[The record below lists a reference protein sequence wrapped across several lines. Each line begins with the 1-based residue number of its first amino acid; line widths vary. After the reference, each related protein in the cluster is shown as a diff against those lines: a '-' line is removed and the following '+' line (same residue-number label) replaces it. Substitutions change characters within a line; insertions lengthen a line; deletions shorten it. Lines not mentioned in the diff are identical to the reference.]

1 MASKEKVIG
10 ILGGLGPEA
19 TLDLY
24 GKILAATGARAD
36 QEHLHVLIDS
46 NPKVPD
52 RNKAIAG
59 TGEPAT
65 PALIAMARRLEAAG
79 ADFLIVACNTAHAFA
94 AEIREA
100 VRIPLVS
107 QIDETVDAVLQRI
120 PGIRRVGVLAGQGC
134 VDAGVYQRAF
144 ARRRIEVLLP
154 AAPGQRQ
161 LMELIYRVKSGDTG
175 AATRTAVRAL
185 GEGLFAD
192 GAEIVVAGCT
202 EVPLVLA
209 PADLPG
215 PMVDA
220 TAVLAERA
228 VAYAKGLAE
237 LPVALVT
244 AS

>member
-1 MASKEKVIG
+1 MATKEKVIG

-24 GKILAATGARAD
+24 GKILAATGARTD

-59 TGEPAT
+59 TGEPAA
-65 PALIAMARRLEAAG
+65 PALIGMARRLEAAG
-79 ADFLIVACNTAHAFA
+79 ADFLVVACNTAHAFA
-94 AEIREA
+94 AEISAA

-107 QIDETVDAVLQRI
+107 QIEETCEAVLRRM
-120 PGIRRVGVLAGQGC
+120 PGIRRIGVLAGQGC
-134 VDAGVYQRAF
+134 VDAGIYQRAF
-144 ARRRIEVLLP
+144 ARRGIEMLLP
-154 AAPGQRQ
+154 PAAGQRQ
-161 LMELIYRVKSGDTG
+161 LMELIYRIKAGDTG
-175 AATRTAVRAL
+175 TETRAAVRAL
-185 GEGLFAD
+185 GIGLFGA
-192 GAEIVVAGCT
+192 GAELVVAGCT

-209 PADLPG
+209 ESDLPG
-215 PMVDA
+215 PMIDA

-237 LPVALVT
+237 LPVALAPV
-244 AS
+244 S

>member
-10 ILGGLGPEA
+10 ILGGLGPDA

-24 GKILAATGARAD
+24 GKILVATGARTD

-59 TGEPAT
+59 IGEPAT

-79 ADFLIVACNTAHAFA
+79 ADFLVIACNTAHAFA
-94 AEIREA
+94 REIQAA

-107 QIDETVDAVLQRI
+107 QIEETVDAVRRRM
-120 PGIRRVGVLAGQGC
+120 PGIGRVGVLAGQGC

-144 ARRRIEVLLP
+144 ARRGIEMLLP
-154 AAPGQRQ
+154 ASPGQQ
-161 LMELIYRVKSGDTG
+161 QFMQLIYRIKAGDTG
-175 AATRTAVRAL
+175 AETRTAVRAL
-185 GEGLFAD
+185 GVGLFDA
-192 GAEIVVAGCT
+192 GAELVVAGCT
-202 EVPLVLA
+202 EVPLVLTA
-209 PADLPG
+209 ADLPG
-215 PMVDA
+215 PMIDA

-228 VAYAKGLAE
+228 VAYAKGLAA
-237 LPVALVT
+237 LPALAPT
-244 AS
+244 A